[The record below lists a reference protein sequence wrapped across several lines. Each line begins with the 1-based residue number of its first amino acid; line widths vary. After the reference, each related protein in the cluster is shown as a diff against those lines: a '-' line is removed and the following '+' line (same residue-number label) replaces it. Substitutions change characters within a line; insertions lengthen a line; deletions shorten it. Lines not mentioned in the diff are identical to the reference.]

1 MPHPDAQ
8 CTIAF
13 STSNKGTSSSL
24 LRIPKKRTKAAKSK
38 SEMGMSSGPNS
49 QNSIPCR
56 SIGMI
61 GSGSSSANN
70 SSFTEVTVF
79 TRTSI
84 NANTSENLKETKQS
98 GVLSFC
104 HFLNVVNPTTDEI
117 FFLLCVRGLGL
128 KVATFLAAKFQMKC
142 QRPLQALRAMMNAR
156 GRNYSVRNAKRKLP
170 SGSSASSRKRSSGA

>member
-49 QNSIPCR
+49 QNSIP
-56 SIGMI
+56 
-61 GSGSSSANN
+61 
-70 SSFTEVTVF
+70 F
-79 TRTSI
+79 
-84 NANTSENLKETKQS
+84 TSENLKETKQS